1 MGVWSAMQRIR
12 ARQIIHHFRSGM
24 GDDNLMK
31 KYGLSHKGYQRLLR
45 ILVSEKV
52 IEHAELYE
60 RSPTYKAMADILS
73 ARHFPR
79 VSVPLP
85 IRVYHDETSQKGF
98 VRDISE
104 NGFRVAGIEA
114 NVGETMTLRI
124 PLNEL
129 AQGKPL
135 EFDAVCRWSKTA
147 GKTKRYVLS
156 GFEITGV
163 SEEARSQLVEL
174 LDLFSSQSRGKDQTL
189 YTSVN
194 VPVAL
199 ESTSEMRTG
208 TDSRRFS
215 GTVDGVDI
223 LDFVQFLLLSG
234 KKTRVDI
241 QSSEGDECELHLD
254 DGRAVQA
261 IRGKREGKEAFFE
274 CMNFTG
280 GKFSTRPWNDP
291 GPEPIDE
298 LAEFLLVE
306 AARRRDES
314 SGGTQSR
321 EAHLE
326 SQLVGFAGQDEPD
339 HGDRP
344 QQPRCY
350 PFVAIPIYDRN
361 EPDTEGMLIAVSES
375 GVIVKGIRA
384 SSKEKKALIVRAEHI
399 EDLGTFGFEAE
410 CLWTRKESD
419 GQRLAGFEITDI
431 GEKEAQQLK
440 ELLQLEVFCE

>member
-1 MGVWSAMQRIR
+1 MQRIR
-12 ARQIIHHFRSGM
+12 ARQIIHCFRSGM
-24 GDDNLMK
+24 GDDKLMK
-31 KYGLSHKGYQRLLR
+31 KYGLSRKGYQRLLR
-45 ILVSEKV
+45 TLVSEKV
-52 IEHAELYE
+52 IEHGELYE

-73 ARHFPR
+73 ARHSPR

-85 IRVYHDETSQKGF
+85 VRVYHDETSQKGF

-114 NVGETMTLRI
+114 NVGEAMTLRI

-135 EFDAVCRWSKTA
+135 EFDAVCRWSKTV

-156 GFEITGV
+156 GFDITDV
-163 SEEARSQLVEL
+163 SEEARSQLLEL
-174 LDLFSSQSRGKDQTL
+174 LDLFSSQSRGKDRTL
-189 YTSVN
+189 YASPN
-194 VPVAL
+194 VLAAL
-199 ESTSEMRTG
+199 ESASEMG
-208 TDSRRFS
+208 AGIDSRQFS
-215 GTVDGVDI
+215 GTVDGTDI

-241 QSSEGDECELHLD
+241 QSSEGDECELHLE
-254 DGRAVQA
+254 DGRVVQA
-261 IRGKREGKEAFFE
+261 VRGKREGKEAFFE
-274 CMNFTG
+274 CMNFPG

-298 LAEFLLVE
+298 LAEFLLFE

-321 EAHLE
+321 EAQQE
-326 SQLVGFAGQDEPD
+326 SQLKGSADLDEPN
-339 HGDRP
+339 HTDRP
-344 QQPRCY
+344 QQLWCY

-361 EPDTEGMLIAVSES
+361 EADVEGMLIAVSES
-375 GVIVKGIRA
+375 GVIVKGISA
-384 SSKEKKALIVRAEHI
+384 SSREKKALIVRAEQI
-399 EDLGTFGFEAE
+399 EDLGPFGFEAE

-419 GQRLAGFEITDI
+419 GQRLAGFKITDI

-440 ELLQLEVFCE
+440 ELLQLEVFFE